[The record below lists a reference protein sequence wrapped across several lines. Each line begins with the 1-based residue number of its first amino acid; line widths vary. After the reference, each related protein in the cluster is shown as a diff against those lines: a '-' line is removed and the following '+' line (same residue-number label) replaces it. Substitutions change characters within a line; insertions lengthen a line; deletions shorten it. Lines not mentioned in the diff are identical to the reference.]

1 VQAEKKG
8 KKRLE
13 TCLSSLLH
21 RAIQPARGSEV
32 LCIVAKHWMHK
43 RCRVVEEYAGAGL
56 DWKIVV
62 DGILWNDDGMKNTR
76 RNEAQ
81 RFLEYGLQQVI
92 L

>member
-1 VQAEKKG
+1 
-8 KKRLE
+8 
-13 TCLSSLLH
+13 
-21 RAIQPARGSEV
+21 
-32 LCIVAKHWMHK
+32 MHK